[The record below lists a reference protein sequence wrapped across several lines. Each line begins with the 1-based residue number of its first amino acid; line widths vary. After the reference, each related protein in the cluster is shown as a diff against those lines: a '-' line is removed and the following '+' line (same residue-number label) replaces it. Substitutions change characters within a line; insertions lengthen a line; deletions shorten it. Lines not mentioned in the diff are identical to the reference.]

1 MTPKMIDREHC
12 SRVLVFHAKRSTARA
27 ALTIVNGD
35 LFVHNGAMA
44 DSDLKPERTARAI
57 AHEEMQTRIL
67 QAARKQ
73 LTTVG
78 PAQLSLRAIARDLGV
93 VSSAIYRY
101 VASRDELITRLI
113 LDSFTTLADTVAQAC
128 SQTKADPVVQLRTW
142 AYTLRAWALDHP
154 YDWALI
160 YGVPIA
166 GYAAPSDTI
175 DPARRVNDPVLALYG
190 QLEPNLQAGA
200 TFDVAEAALAPLRT
214 MLEEHYASGPGT
226 AGVATAMMWAWSS
239 VHGFINLELGGH
251 FHGSVTE
258 TEPVF
263 EAIVDQLAHQLVG
276 SIE

>member
-1 MTPKMIDREHC
+1 MNREQC
-12 SRVLVFHAKRSTARA
+12 SRGKVWHFQSSEARA
-27 ALTIVNGD
+27 LLAIVNGD
-35 LFVHNGAMA
+35 LFVHNGVMA
-44 DSDLKPERTARAI
+44 DAETNPGRTARAI
-57 AHEEMQTRIL
+57 AHDEMQRRIL
-67 QAARKQ
+67 DAARQQ

-78 PAQLSLRAIARDLGV
+78 PAQLSLRAIARELGV

-113 LDSFTTLADTVAQAC
+113 LDSFNTLADAVGTAC
-128 SQTKADPVVQLRTW
+128 SQAKADPVVQFSTW
-142 AYTLRAWALDHP
+142 AYTLRSWALAHP

-160 YGVPIA
+160 YGVPIP

-190 QLEPNLQAGA
+190 QLEPNLQAGE
-200 TFDVAEAALAPLRT
+200 TFHAAEAALQPLRA

-251 FHGSVTE
+251 FHGSASE
-258 TEPVF
+258 AAPVF

-276 SIE
+276 ATE